1 MRATPAILLVMFS
14 QLSLL
19 AFGGGNTVLPEMQRQ
34 IVSLHHWMRADE
46 FNALFALAQSAP
58 GPNLIIVVLIGWHL
72 AGVWGALASAAGMFG
87 PSALLTMIALR
98 AWRRFHQRRWQ
109 RVFKEA
115 VLPVTIGLLAAS
127 TAIIGRAVATS
138 PILYVIAAASCLAL
152 LNTRIG
158 PLPVLAV
165 GALISMIGSG

>member
-1 MRATPAILLVMFS
+1 MKATPVILLTMFG

-34 IVSLHHWMRADE
+34 IVSVHHWMRADE

-72 AGVWGALASAAGMFG
+72 AGGWGALASAAGMFG
-87 PSALLTMIALR
+87 PSGLLTMATVR
-98 AWRRFHQRRWQ
+98 GWRRFNQRRWQ

-127 TAIIGRAVATS
+127 TAIIGRTVATS
-138 PILYVIAAASCLAL
+138 PLLYLVATAACLVL
-152 LNTRIG
+152 LATRIG
-158 PLPVLAV
+158 PLPLLAA
-165 GALISMIGSG
+165 GALISMIGGG